1 MRGDVNEILLS
12 AAVVPCG
19 MRPDGRLLDVGR
31 RSCAAA
37 SMLMLGATLQA
48 QTAAKEAPQ
57 ATAIVRS
64 LRGQPLAAPDPLP
77 NREALERDLQH
88 AESAADPDTAEA
100 IIWIGRRQA
109 YLWRHQEAIE
119 TFSRGARRYAED
131 PRMYRHRGH
140 RYLTV
145 RRIAE
150 AREDLERAAALIA
163 GRPDEI
169 EPDGAPNAA
178 GKPRSTLHFN
188 VWYHLG
194 LAYYL
199 QAQYERAAGAWTHAL
214 RVSTNDDAVVAASDW
229 LWMTLM
235 RLDRRGEAAQLLERI
250 TPTMDILE
258 NGAYHR
264 RLLMYKGLVTPESL
278 LDMSASDDT
287 TVATQGY
294 GVANYYL
301 VNGHTERA
309 VSILQRITR
318 GGGWNAFGFLAA
330 EADLARM
337 GAPGG

>member
-1 MRGDVNEILLS
+1 MRLLIVLGWLVLAT
-12 AAVVPCG
+12 AAVEAQEPPAGRSREPEAHSLTGVPLH
-19 MRPDGRLLDVGR
+19 P
-31 RSCAAA
+31 
-37 SMLMLGATLQA
+37 
-48 QTAAKEAPQ
+48 
-57 ATAIVRS
+57 
-64 LRGQPLAAPDPLP
+64 PDPIL
-77 NREALERDLQH
+77 NREKLERDLQQ
-88 AESAADPDTAEA
+88 AQSVANATTADA

-109 YLWRHQEAIE
+109 YLWRFQEAIA
-119 TFSRGARRYAED
+119 TFSRGARLYAED

-145 RRIAE
+145 RKIA
-150 AREDLERAAALIA
+150 AGREDLERAAALIA

-199 QAQYERAAGAWTHAL
+199 QAQYDRAAGAWMHCL
-214 RVSTNDDAVVAASDW
+214 RVTTNDDSVVAATDW

-235 RLDRRGEAAQLLERI
+235 RLGRRGEAAHLLGRI

-278 LDMSASDDT
+278 LDTSADDDT
-287 TVATQGY
+287 TIATQGY

-301 VNGHTERA
+301 VNGDTARA
-309 VSILQRITR
+309 RQLLERITH
-318 GGGWNAFGFLAA
+318 GQGWNAFGFLAA

-337 GAPGG
+337 RP